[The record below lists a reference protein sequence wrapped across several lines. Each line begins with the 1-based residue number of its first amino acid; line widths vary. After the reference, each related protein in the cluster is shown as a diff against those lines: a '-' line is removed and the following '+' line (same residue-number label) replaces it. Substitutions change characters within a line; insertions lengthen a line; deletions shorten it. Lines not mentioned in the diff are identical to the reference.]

1 MTPLIKHSVSILVVG
16 LSLFGACKQQEALP
30 ILSTDQ
36 VSLGVNKSARVSAD
50 ITVRVDAVSDSRC
63 PIDLQCFVAGDALVS
78 LSLSNVAET
87 QKRRLSLYGRSLS
100 GRTDSTTVQ
109 FGSSLYS
116 VVLRSVVPYPDLTKL
131 QQERQAVI
139 QVTKL

>member
-1 MTPLIKHSVSILVVG
+1 MTLFTKHPVAILLIG
-16 LSLFGACKQQEALP
+16 LSLFSACKSPETAP
-30 ILSTDQ
+30 SDR

-50 ITVRVDAVSDSRC
+50 VTVRIDTISDSRC

-116 VVLRSVVPYPDLTKL
+116 VVLRNVVPYPDLTKL
-131 QQERQAVI
+131 QQEKQAVI